1 MDGIKALTFDTGG
14 TILDWHSGLKRAL
27 AAAGAR
33 HGLSIDWADIT
44 NEFRRR
50 ALGGIVN
57 TIGHRYNFD
66 DVHRD
71 QLDRLLKDRGLDAF
85 TGEDRKEI
93 FRALYALDAWSD
105 FVPGLDRLR
114 KVYPCVS
121 FTLLSTA
128 LVIAVSRRNGIV
140 WDAVISCEML
150 GIYKVRPEAYREAAK
165 LLQLEPA
172 EILMVACH
180 NFDLD
185 AARKEGFKTC
195 FVRRPDEWGAA
206 GPPDPNPNPGCDLVV
221 DTFGQLAERMAC

>member
-1 MDGIKALTFDTGG
+1 MQDIKALTFDTGG
-14 TILDWHSGLKRAL
+14 TILDWHSGVKREL
-27 AAAGAR
+27 AAAGSRRGVTA
-33 HGLSIDWADIT
+33 DWTAVT

-50 ALGGIVN
+50 SLGGIVN
-57 TIGHRYNFD
+57 AIGPRYNFD

-71 QLDRLLKDRGLDAF
+71 QLDRLLKEQGLDAL
-85 TGEDRKEI
+85 TAEDREAI
-93 FRALYALDAWSD
+93 FQALYALDAWPD

-114 KVYPCVS
+114 AKFPCVS

-128 LVIAVSRRNGIV
+128 LVIAVSRKNRIV

-150 GIYKVRPEAYREAAK
+150 GVYKVRPEAYQGAAK
-165 LLQLEPA
+165 LLQLKPA

-195 FVRRPDEWGAA
+195 FVRRPDEWGPP
-206 GPPDPNPNPGCDLVV
+206 GPPDPTPNPGCDLVV
-221 DTFGQLAERMAC
+221 DTFDELADRLGC